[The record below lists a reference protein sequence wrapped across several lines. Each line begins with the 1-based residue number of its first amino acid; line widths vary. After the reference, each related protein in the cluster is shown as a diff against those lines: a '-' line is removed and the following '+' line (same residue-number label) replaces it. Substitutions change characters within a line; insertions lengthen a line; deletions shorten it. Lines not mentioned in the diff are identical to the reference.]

1 MGRQEAFEQLQA
13 LILEHDRQQITDL
26 SADLRELWKEI
37 KDTDKMKANLD
48 PILLEHT
55 RELQQKF
62 PDLFAP
68 FIANAIKHS
77 MHAAQDEMIDA
88 LYPITGKLVKRYVTK
103 ELELLSEKIDRRIDK
118 TFSIEIWWQYI
129 KSFFTGKK
137 PGDAMLVNLQK
148 PIVEQVFVIEQNS
161 GILLGSYSK
170 SGDFDQDMVAGMLTA
185 IKNFAKD
192 TFKKENEELELIEYG
207 TAKIFLKNLRTFYIA
222 VVINGITDK
231 QFLSD
236 LDDNLWDFAQKIMS
250 NNLEDNETNS
260 TQEELHEV
268 SQEKIAQQ
276 IESYFKQI
284 NNDQ

>member
-26 SADLRELWKEI
+26 SADLNQLWQEI

-103 ELELLSEKIDRRIDK
+103 EIELLSEKIDRQIDR
-118 TFSIEIWWQYI
+118 TFSVEIWWAYI

-137 PGDAMLVNLQK
+137 PGSAILVNAQK
-148 PIVEQVFVIEQNS
+148 PTIEQVFVIEQNS

-170 SGDFDQDMVAGMLTA
+170 SGAFDQDMVAGMLTA

-192 TFKKENEELELIEYG
+192 TFKREEEELELIEYG

-236 LDDNLWDFAQKIMS
+236 LDDNLWDFAQK
-250 NNLEDNETNS
+250 NLYISHINS
-260 TQEELHEV
+260 TSRSARHTGRYDTDRSCYHL
-268 SQEKIAQQ
+268 ALRL
-276 IESYFKQI
+276 
-284 NNDQ
+284 